1 MPRLRPNTMS
11 DLRASGERVE
21 VVSRASAATLPFV
34 PQERVLI
41 RLVFL
46 LATVVDTSRDLADHG
61 RSYYEGR
68 SEYWREKEQLWR
80 VELDLAWDLLRAVRS
95 GRFEWDGTAEFMP
108 QLPESLRGK
117 VAWVMSDGKPH
128 TAAEIAERFD
138 AKLSTVRQY
147 LWEMTSGDLGNR
159 LDTPGWFQVKQN
171 R

>member
-1 MPRLRPNTMS
+1 MPQLRHNTLWDM
-11 DLRASGERVE
+11 RASGERVV
-21 VVSRASAATLPFV
+21 VVSRAEMGTSPFLR
-34 PQERVLI
+34 QERVLI

-46 LATVVDTSRDLADHG
+46 LATVVETSRDLANG
-61 RSYYEGR
+61 PLYYEGR
-68 SEYWREKEQLWR
+68 REFWQQQERDWS

-95 GRFEWDGTAEFMP
+95 GRFEWDGTAEIIP

-159 LDTPGWFQVKQN
+159 LDTPGWFQIKQP